1 MKIIIIIMIKNV
13 VVKLIDSYF
22 NIKILKYIKNKMNIF
37 QI

>member
-22 NIKILKYIKNKMNIF
+22 NIKICKYIINKMNIF